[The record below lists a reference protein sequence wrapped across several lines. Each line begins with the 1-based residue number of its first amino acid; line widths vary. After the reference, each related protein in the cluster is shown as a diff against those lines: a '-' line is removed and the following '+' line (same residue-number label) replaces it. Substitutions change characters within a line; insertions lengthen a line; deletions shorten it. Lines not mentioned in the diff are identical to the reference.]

1 MSGPATGSGVNDVG
15 LPTGT
20 DSSASS
26 TDAFSLGEMFDK
38 VKKFVSD
45 NDDKIVQVIVPWL
58 KKKLQGSASGL
69 EALDLPG
76 ATLITK
82 MIAPSMVS
90 RLSPVV
96 ARLTKDDL
104 IALGGWGVTRKLPHD
119 LGLTAKDI
127 QTIRDVFTPQLTKA
141 SSLDEE
147 PEAFSLSCC
156 SCTPCCCAAAVVQ
169 PMRMVA

>member
-1 MSGPATGSGVNDVG
+1 MAGPSTGSGVNEVG
-15 LPTGT
+15 LPMGT

-26 TDAFSLGEMFDK
+26 TASFSLDDMFDK
-38 VKKFVSD
+38 VKKFITD
-45 NDDKIVQVIVPWL
+45 NDDKIVQVVVPWL

-76 ATLITK
+76 STLITK
-82 MIAPSMVS
+82 MIAPSLVA
-90 RLSPVV
+90 RLSPAV
-96 ARLTKDDL
+96 AQLTKDDL
-104 IALGGWGVTRKLPHD
+104 IALGGWGVTRKLPSE
-119 LGLTAKDI
+119 LGLSAKDI
-127 QTIRDVFTPQLTKA
+127 QTIRDVFTPQLSKA
-141 SSLDEE
+141 SSLDDG